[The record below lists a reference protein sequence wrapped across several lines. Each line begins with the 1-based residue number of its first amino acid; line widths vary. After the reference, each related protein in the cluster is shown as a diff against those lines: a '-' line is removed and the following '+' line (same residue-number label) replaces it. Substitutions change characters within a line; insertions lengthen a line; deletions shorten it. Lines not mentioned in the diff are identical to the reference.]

1 MSATLSNHPLPR
13 RSDLW
18 QSSLGWQPS
27 DPQWALLEQLYQGI
41 LDGNRQINLT
51 RLTQPDDFWE
61 KHLWDSFSGLWPWL
75 VPDAARDWTVPPVD
89 RVIDIGT
96 GAGFPGFPAAI
107 AQPQWQVTLLD
118 STQKKVRFLAEL
130 ATELGLEQVQAI
142 ADRAEFLGHQ
152 PAHREQYDLALLRA
166 VGGPPPV
173 LNMACPWSK
182 SAVWRC
188 CIGASGQ
195 RRKPKPCGGRR
206 VSWGPVFSP
215 PKPGRHPSPRASAT
229 AFIYGKTS
237 PRLMPS
243 PAPWAFPLNSRC
255 NPQSVRPLRWGVRV

>member
-1 MSATLSNHPLPR
+1 MSATVSNHPLPR

-166 VGGPPPV
+166 VGGATTCAEYGLPLVKVGGVAV
-173 LNMACPWSK
+173 LYRGQWTADEAK
-182 SAVWRC
+182 ALRRAAGQL
-188 CIGASGQ
+188 GASILAIQAWGTPLTQGQ
-195 RRKPKPCGGRR
+195 RHCIYLRKDQPTPDA
-206 VSWGPVFSP
+206 F
-215 PKPGRHPSPRASAT
+215 PRAVG
-229 AFIYGKTS
+229 I
-237 PRLMPS
+237 
-243 PAPWAFPLNSRC
+243 PAKQPL
-255 NPQSVRPLRWGVRV
+255 